1 MTDKKYEWKY
11 FDTEIFSRT
20 CNYYEWLLSAD
31 NGDVTC
37 DYVTETIKIFNI
49 VYRCL
54 WDLWHHWFYLVFYH
68 AWFYLEH
75 RHTTTCL
82 FLNWRQQRYEK
93 NTMLNFISFI
103 GNCLDACKAWYH
115 ETQSEHATSRVIFN
129 NMRLSLWSPG
139 V

>member
-1 MTDKKYEWKY
+1 MKVILELLSIDKRVLTDKKYEWKY

-54 WDLWHHWFYLVFYH
+54 
-68 AWFYLEH
+68 
-75 RHTTTCL
+75 
-82 FLNWRQQRYEK
+82 
-93 NTMLNFISFI
+93 
-103 GNCLDACKAWYH
+103 
-115 ETQSEHATSRVIFN
+115 
-129 NMRLSLWSPG
+129 
-139 V
+139 